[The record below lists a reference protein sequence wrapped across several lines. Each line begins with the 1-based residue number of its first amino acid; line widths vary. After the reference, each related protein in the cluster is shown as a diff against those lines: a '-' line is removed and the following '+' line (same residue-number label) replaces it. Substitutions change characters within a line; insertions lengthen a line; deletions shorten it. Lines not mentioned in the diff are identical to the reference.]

1 MPMCH
6 WFSSQKVLVEE
17 AESKQSHQQTEQ
29 VPVPAQPCQKIPI
42 IPVLWTDPSMKTWLA
57 ERVCLLQSCGS
68 PLSPMTT
75 YSL

>member
-57 ERVCLLQSCGS
+57 
-68 PLSPMTT
+68 
-75 YSL
+75 